1 MSRTGTA
8 ISLALRL
15 PDLPAARP
23 SHVVTTGLSG
33 KPNLSASELL
43 LDYLPDALEVLGIC
57 PAIGSG
63 TGTLARSFLG

>member
-8 ISLALRL
+8 ISLALHL
-15 PDLPAARP
+15 PHVPAAQP
-23 SHVVTTGLSG
+23 SHAVTGALSG

-57 PAIGSG
+57 PA
-63 TGTLARSFLG
+63 TGAVRARSRAFSVG